1 MSIKLIALIGGLI
14 LVIIMGGWYAVNPE
28 SVREFCRNH
37 PEWDK
42 DGRTQ
47 NSSDAKIR
55 IAGIIFA
62 ILAIIGLFFLLTWV
76 GII

>member
-1 MSIKLIALIGGLI
+1 MGLRFIALIGGLI

-55 IAGIIFA
+55 TAGIVFAVLAVAGLIFLLSWAGII
-62 ILAIIGLFFLLTWV
+62 
-76 GII
+76 

>member
-14 LVIIMGGWYAVNPE
+14 LLIIMGGWYAVNPE

-37 PEWDK
+37 PGLDK

-55 IAGIIFA
+55 TVGIVCA
-62 ILAIIGLFFLLTWV
+62 ILAIAGLFFLLTWV